1 MTKIHCD
8 ICGKEI
14 EQETDRA
21 RISFYRK
28 VPFEEYQ
35 IDDNSCFTLCPA
47 CSNKLYTILTSKKVK
62 I

>member
-1 MTKIHCD
+1 MTKMYCD

-14 EQETDRA
+14 EP
-21 RISFYRK
+21 K
-28 VPFEEYQ
+28 VDLTHLKLWKSNLSGKLKKDYLIF
-35 IDDNSCFTLCPA
+35 DLCLA